1 MEPGLYNHNSEL
13 VPFSTE
19 KRNTLAISIDQTKL
33 TDLLTRLALD
43 DIYNGSPVVFVD
55 PTGEATDYIL
65 ERIPKNRQA
74 DVILFDP
81 ARSPFAFNLLA
92 NIPPEKRDI
101 FASTLLET
109 VKGLWGY
116 ENAPTPVLDKYF
128 RGSVHTAIQV
138 YGTTLYSL
146 KFILTDKT
154 YRTELLSQIKDTVTD
169 IFWKQYETL
178 TDKEQRQD
186 VDSLDN
192 KLWAFLFSPLLRNCL
207 DQRHNNLVFENK
219 IVLVS
224 LRTRELGTENA
235 SLLGALVLA
244 SLYIEDTPTNLYIN
258 GSRFGTAILGKL
270 LTSCPLVNVTLAVQY
285 LDQIAEQ
292 FQPVLLG
299 GIGQIIAF
307 RTSLKDSE
315 TLAPSFNLNNG
326 FYKLSE
332 MDGFGYGTSYISID
346 GTTTRLS
353 PIDRQYPRS
362 HQEDKIRRRCA
373 SQYTAPLSAIAN
385 RIDRFNTT
393 PKKRKK

>member
-1 MEPGLYNHNSEL
+1 MELGLHNINGTL
-13 VPFSTE
+13 VPLSVP
-19 KRNTLAISIDQTKL
+19 KRNTLVIGIEESKN
-33 TDLLTRLALD
+33 TDLLVRLALD
-43 DIYNGSPVVFVD
+43 DIYTGSPVVFVD
-55 PTGEATDYIL
+55 PTGEATDFIL
-65 ERIPKNRQA
+65 ERIPKNRQG

-81 ARSPFAFNLLA
+81 ARTPFAFNLLA

-116 ENAPTPVLDKYF
+116 ENSPTPVLDKYF
-128 RGSVHTAIQV
+128 RGAIHTAMSV
-138 YGTTLYSL
+138 RGTTLFSL
-146 KFILTDKT
+146 KFLLTDKT
-154 YRTELLSQIKDTVTD
+154 YRTELLSQINDTVTD
-169 IFWKQYETL
+169 LFWQQYETL

-207 DQRHNNLVFENK
+207 DQKTNALVFENK

-244 SLYIEDTPTNLYIN
+244 CLYVEDTPTNLYIN

-270 LTSCPLVNVTLAVQY
+270 LSTCPNVSTVLAVQF

-299 GIGQIIAF
+299 GIGQIVAF

-332 MDGFGYGTSYISID
+332 MDGFGYGTSYVSID
-346 GTTTRLS
+346 GTTTRLQ
-353 PIDRQYPRS
+353 PIDRQFPRS

-373 SQYTAPLSAIAN
+373 SQYTAPLASVQN
-385 RIDRFNTT
+385 RIDRFRS
-393 PKKRKK
+393 KK